1 MLQQEHCI
9 MGKASWD
16 NWTEEQQKAYAP
28 DWSEDWSEERKKAW
42 ADDRKKR
49 IAAEILAL
57 QVSKLTMK

>member
-1 MLQQEHCI
+1 

-16 NWTEEQQKAYAP
+16 KWTKEQQKAYAH
-28 DWSEDWSEERKKAW
+28 DWSEDWSEERKKACL
-42 ADDRKKR
+42 DDRKNR

>member
-1 MLQQEHCI
+1 

-49 IAAEILAL
+49 IAAAILAL
-57 QVSKLTMK
+57 QVRKLTMK

>member
-1 MLQQEHCI
+1 

-16 NWTEEQQKAYAP
+16 NWTKEQQKAYAP
-28 DWSEDWSEERKKAW
+28 DWSEDWSEDRKKAW

>member
-1 MLQQEHCI
+1 

-28 DWSEDWSEERKKAW
+28 DWSEDWSEERKKACL
-42 ADDRKKR
+42 DDRKNR

>member
-16 NWTEEQQKAYAP
+16 DWTEEQQKAYAP
-28 DWSEDWSEERKKAW
+28 GWSEDWSEDNKKACL
-42 ADDRKKR
+42 DDRKNR
-49 IAAEILAL
+49 IAAQIPAL